1 MGFKA
6 GHTLFHQGGFNKG
19 ETNYSKT
26 GITEGALK
34 DRKRRS
40 NPRDSIDFGHGLEI
54 WTVKTLQVVL

>member
-34 DRKRRS
+34 DRKPRS
-40 NPRDSIDFGHGLEI
+40 NPQDSIGFGHGLEI
-54 WTVKTLQVVL
+54 RTV